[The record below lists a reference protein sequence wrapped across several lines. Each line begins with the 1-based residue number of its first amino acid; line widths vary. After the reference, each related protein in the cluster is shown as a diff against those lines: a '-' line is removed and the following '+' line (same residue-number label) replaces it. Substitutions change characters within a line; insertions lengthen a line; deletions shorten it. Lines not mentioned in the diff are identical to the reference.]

1 MTQEDLDNK
10 FEALSGDKLD
20 AARRNAV
27 KETIFNCD
35 GLSAAEFMT
44 KLVV

>member
-20 AARRNAV
+20 KSRRVAV
-27 KETIFNCD
+27 KELIFNCD
-35 GLSAAEFMT
+35 NLSAVDFMD